1 MNNPGNATFP
11 GHYVFPDLNGS
22 ITYSAYQAQTRDNDP
37 SRQLLPAFRV
47 LLNIVNRVFDGA
59 NLFRVLIGDLDVKS
73 FFKSHD
79 QLHSVEGV
87 RAQIVYE
94 GGVGSNFTFINSKLL
109 DNDLFD
115 LFFNGCWHGIQISFF
130 FCCAADDS
138 LLLHQLGIFL
148 AMSIA
153 GTLGTKTS
161 IRRWVT
167 IASTEIRFGHRQIR
181 QSLSRK
187 SLRFSASVD
196 SRSAIFQCKR

>member
-1 MNNPGNATFP
+1 MSNPGNTTFP

-22 ITYSAYQAQTRDNDP
+22 IAYSAYQAQTRDNDP

-94 GGVGSNFTFINSKLL
+94 GGVGSNFAFINSKLL

-130 FCCAADDS
+130 FSCAADD
-138 LLLHQLGIFL
+138 LLLFHQLGIFL

-161 IRRWVT
+161 IQAMDNHRLERHPIWSST
-167 IASTEIRFGHRQIR
+167 NKTESQPQIA
-181 QSLSRK
+181 
-187 SLRFSASVD
+187 
-196 SRSAIFQCKR
+196 AIL